1 MVIHG
6 PRLAGPCGDRRGCA
20 PPRAADPPPSRCGVS
35 AAQLLPLAVAARSG
49 CDVPPPTAVGR
60 GRARRGLWH
69 RARGAPG
76 APPLHTAP
84 PRRVTPL
91 RPAAEQTRRRLPLRA
106 VRAARRGRNATPAN
120 HRALGCGVAPRR
132 RFLPLGSMRC
142 CFLLGHLRGTAQSTG
157 NTVITYPPPRARDNQ
172 AAVTAS
178 NAAMTRSER
187 QNRSSARR
195 VAYTATKLH
204 ARRHNN
210 HPCQRGAK
218 QAHLTLPA
226 VHPRGVHAATL
237 YTSSSQR

>member
-1 MVIHG
+1 VRRAAAH
-6 PRLAGPCGDRRGCA
+6 CGRSRA
-20 PPRAADPPPSRCGVS
+20 RPPRAVAPCAGRPRRAAAPHSAAASRRCVPPPSRRGVGSRCG
-35 AAQLLPLAVAARSG
+35 Q
-49 CDVPPPTAVGR
+49 C
-60 GRARRGLWH
+60 ARR
-69 RARGAPG
+69 
-76 APPLHTAP
+76 
-84 PRRVTPL
+84 
-91 RPAAEQTRRRLPLRA
+91 AEA
-106 VRAARRGRNATPAN
+106 ATPAN

-142 CFLLGHLRGTAQSTG
+142 CFLLGQLRGTAQSTG